1 MSRLKSRHLVLRS
14 LGTLTGQQR
23 FYGTGLIVAREG
35 IDTLTHPTWD
45 KLNCW
50 FCLKLLKICWFML
63 WWFTCNIPDF
73 DANEYSI
80 KDISNSAVG
89 KYYVTINLT
98 QYFYS

>member
-1 MSRLKSRHLVLRS
+1 
-14 LGTLTGQQR
+14 
-23 FYGTGLIVAREG
+23 
-35 IDTLTHPTWD
+35 
-45 KLNCW
+45 
-50 FCLKLLKICWFML
+50 ML